1 LNYKV
6 LLLFSILEVRINS
19 IKYKMNYNPAK
30 YDYKSK
36 MYVKKDIMY
45 DTFTKAKELQWECD
59 KCKCTFSKYPDL
71 KEHKTEKHSY

>member
-1 LNYKV
+1 MNYKA
-6 LLLFSILEVRINS
+6 LYLFSILEVRINS
-19 IKYKMNYNPAK
+19 IKYKLNYNPAK

-71 KEHKTEKHSY
+71 KGHKTENHSY